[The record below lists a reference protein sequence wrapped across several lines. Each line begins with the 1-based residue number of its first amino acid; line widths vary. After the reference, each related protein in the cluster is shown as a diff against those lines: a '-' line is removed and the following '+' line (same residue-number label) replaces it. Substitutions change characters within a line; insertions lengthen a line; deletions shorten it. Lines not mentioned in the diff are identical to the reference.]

1 MSTEL
6 TEGSERAA
14 PGLGDAG
21 RTGLPRRFWRWCG
34 RHPRAVW
41 AAGLALAALVLF
53 LLYFRDAQTIG
64 QSSDSGGIALQAWD
78 LWHGNPILRGWW
90 LSDECFYTI
99 DLPMNAVVQ
108 MVVGLRPVT
117 VHIYAAV
124 DYVVVL
130 LLAGLLA
137 RGRACGRQGIVRML
151 LTVGIMLAPST
162 VLGSR
167 ILLQGP
173 DHVGTQIAVLAT
185 FLVIDRAAE
194 RWWVPVAVGVLLT
207 VAQVNDV
214 QATFSAAAAVGA
226 ACGVR
231 ACSEVARWQRPPR
244 ERWYDASLVVAAVV
258 SFALAH
264 LIVAGIHAAGGFY
277 LPGPKNGLGF
287 APISTMPAHTWA
299 TVYNVLI
306 LFGADFIGQ
315 PMGIS
320 AIFALLHLVGVALG
334 FGALWIGARGFFSR
348 MDRVNQM
355 LVAGTVFILIAGAF
369 GLYADAVTG
378 AHDIIPVLP
387 FCAVLAGRLF
397 GERLA
402 ALRLE
407 PVLAAGLV
415 VMLAAL
421 AYNDIQP
428 KAVPPSTQLAAWLE
442 AHHLTMGLGGYWESN
457 ITTLD
462 TGGRVRMVSTVGNGT
477 TAQEYESSAEWFNP
491 AKYQANFVVA
501 YSASTDPSP
510 VKPSVVRAWY
520 GPPAHVYHF
529 EDYTIM
535 VYDYNLLT
543 RMHVPS
549 LGGFSAGQ
557 LPLTTLHVC

>member
-1 MSTEL
+1 MGTEL

-14 PGLGDAG
+14 PGLGDAA
-21 RTGLPRRFWRWCG
+21 RTGSLRRFWRWCG

-53 LLYFRDAQTIG
+53 LLYLRDAQTVG
-64 QSSDSGGIALQAWD
+64 PSSDSGAISLQAWEM
-78 LWHGNPILRGWW
+78 WHGNPILRGWW
-90 LSDECFYTI
+90 LSDECFYAI
-99 DLPMNAVVQ
+99 DLPLNAVIQ
-108 MVVGLRPVT
+108 MVVGLRPGAI
-117 VHIYAAV
+117 HIYAAV
-124 DYVVVL
+124 DYVTVVL
-130 LLAGLLA
+130 LAAMLA
-137 RGRACGRQGIVRML
+137 RGRARGREGIVRAL

-173 DHVGTQIAVLAT
+173 DHMGTQIAVLAA
-185 FLVIDRAAE
+185 FLVLDRAPQ
-194 RWWVPVAVGVLLT
+194 RWWVPVSVGALLT

-214 QATFSAAAAVGA
+214 QATFSAAAAVAA

-231 ACSEVARWQRPPR
+231 ACAEVARWQRPPR
-244 ERWYDASLVVAAVV
+244 ERWYDVSLVVAAIA

-264 LIVAGIHAAGGFY
+264 LIVSGIHAAGGFY

-287 APISTMPAHTWA
+287 APYSALPTQSWD
-299 TVYNVLI
+299 TVYNILI

-315 PMGIS
+315 PMGVS

-334 FGALWIGARGFFSR
+334 FGALWIAARGFFTR
-348 MDRVNQM
+348 MDRVNQA

-369 GLYADAVTG
+369 GRYSGPVVG

-397 GERLA
+397 GERIV

-421 AYNDIQP
+421 GYNDVQP
-428 KAVPPSTQLAAWLE
+428 KPAPPSDQLAVWLE
-442 AHHLTMGLGGYWESN
+442 ARHLNSGLGGYWESN
-457 ITTLD
+457 IATVD
-462 TGGRVRMVSTVGNGT
+462 SGGRVRIVSTVNGGT
-477 TAQEYESSAEWFNP
+477 TAQPYESSADWFNP
-491 AKYQANFVVA
+491 AKYQANFIVSYA
-501 YSASTDPSP
+501 RSTDPAP
-510 VKPSVVRAWY
+510 VQPSAVRAWY

-543 RMHVPS
+543 RVTVPP
-549 LGGFSAGQ
+549 
-557 LPLTTLHVC
+557 LP

>member
-1 MSTEL
+1 
-6 TEGSERAA
+6 
-14 PGLGDAG
+14 
-21 RTGLPRRFWRWCG
+21 
-34 RHPRAVW
+34 VW

-64 QSSDSGGIALQAWD
+64 QSSDSGGISLQAWD

-137 RGRACGRQGIVRML
+137 RGRARGRQGIVRML

-287 APISTMPAHTWA
+287 APISAMPAHTWA

-334 FGALWIGARGFFSR
+334 FGALWIGARGFFTR

-421 AYNDIQP
+421 GYNDIQP
-428 KAVPPSTQLAAWLE
+428 KAVPPSMQLAAWLE

-491 AKYQANFVVA
+491 AKYQANFIVA

-510 VKPSVVRAWY
+510 VKPSVVRGWY
-520 GPPAHVYHF
+520 GPPAHVYRF

-543 RMHVPS
+543 RVTVP
-549 LGGFSAGQ
+549 A
-557 LPLTTLHVC
+557 LP

>member
-1 MSTEL
+1 VSTGL
-6 TEGSERAA
+6 TEGSEQAA
-14 PGLGDAG
+14 PGLGDVGRAG
-21 RTGLPRRFWRWCG
+21 PLSRFWRWCR
-34 RHPRAVW
+34 RHPRLVW

-53 LLYFRDAQTIG
+53 LLYLRDAQTVG
-64 QSSDSGGIALQAWD
+64 PSSDSGGIALQAWD

-90 LSDECFYTI
+90 LSDECFYGI
-99 DLPMNAVVQ
+99 DLPVQAVTE
-108 MVVGLRPVT
+108 MVVGLRPGA
-117 VHIYAAV
+117 VHVYAAV
-124 DYVVVL
+124 DYTVVVL
-130 LLAGLLA
+130 LAALLA
-137 RGRACGRQGIVRML
+137 RGRARGREGIVRAL
-151 LTVGIMLAPST
+151 LTAGIMLAPST

-185 FLVIDRAAE
+185 FLVLDRAPQ
-194 RWWVPVAVGVLLT
+194 RWWAPVTVGVLLT

-214 QATFSAAAAVGA
+214 QATFSAAAAVAA

-231 ACSEVARWQRPPR
+231 ACAEVARWQRPPR
-244 ERWYDASLVVAAVV
+244 ERWYDASLVVAAVL

-264 LIVAGIHAAGGFY
+264 LIVAGIHSAGGFY

-287 APISTMPAHTWA
+287 APISAMPAQSWA

-334 FGALWIGARGFFSR
+334 FGALWMGARGFFTR
-348 MDRVNQM
+348 MDRVNQT
-355 LVAGTVFILIAGAF
+355 LVAGTVLILIAGAF
-369 GLYADAVTG
+369 GLYADPVTG

-421 AYNDIQP
+421 GYNDIQP

-442 AHHLTMGLGGYWESN
+442 ARHLTMGLGGYWESN

-462 TGGRVRMVSTVGNGT
+462 SGGRVRIVSTVNNGT
-477 TAQEYESSAEWFNP
+477 TAQTYESSAEWFNP
-491 AKYQANFVVA
+491 ARYQANFIVSYA
-501 YSASTDPSP
+501 RSTDPSP

-520 GPPAHVYHF
+520 GTPAHVYHF

-543 RMHVPS
+543 RVTVP
-549 LGGFSAGQ
+549 AV
-557 LPLTTLHVC
+557 P

>member
-1 MSTEL
+1 MSTGL

-14 PGLGDAG
+14 PGRGDVG
-21 RTGLPRRFWRWCG
+21 GTGSPRRFWRWCQ
-34 RHPRAVW
+34 RHPRVVW

-53 LLYFRDAQTIG
+53 LLYLRDAQTVG

-90 LSDECFYTI
+90 LSDECFYGV
-99 DLPMNAVVQ
+99 DLPVQAVVE
-108 MVVGLRPVT
+108 MAVGLRPGA
-117 VHIYAAV
+117 VHLLAAV
-124 DYVVVL
+124 QYTAVVL
-130 LLAGLLA
+130 LAALLA
-137 RGRACGRQGIVRML
+137 RGRARGREGIVRAL
-151 LTVGIMLAPST
+151 LAAGIMLAPS
-162 VLGSR
+162 VDLGSR
-167 ILLQGP
+167 VLLQGP

-185 FLVIDRAAE
+185 FLVLDRAPQ
-194 RWWVPVAVGVLLT
+194 RWWAPVAVGVLLT
-207 VAQVNDV
+207 WAQVNDV
-214 QATFSAAAAVGA
+214 QATFSAAAAVA
-226 ACGVR
+226 VACGVR
-231 ACSEVARWQRPPR
+231 ACAEVARSQRPPR
-244 ERWYDASLVVAAVV
+244 ERWYDASLVVAALV
-258 SFALAH
+258 SFAMAH
-264 LIVAGIHAAGGFY
+264 LIVSGIHAAGGFY
-277 LPGPKNGLGF
+277 VPGPKNGLGF
-287 APISTMPAHTWA
+287 APISAMPAQSWA

-334 FGALWIGARGFFSR
+334 FGALWLGLRGFFTR
-348 MDRVNQM
+348 MDRVNQA
-355 LVAGTVFILIAGAF
+355 LVAGTVFILVAGTF
-369 GLYADAVTG
+369 GLYSGAVIG

-387 FCAVLAGRLF
+387 FCAVLAGRLL
-397 GERLA
+397 GPRLA

-421 AYNDIQP
+421 GYNDIQP
-428 KAVPPSTQLAAWLE
+428 KAVPPSTQLAGWLE

-462 TGGRVRMVSTVGNGT
+462 SGGRVRVVSTVNNGT
-477 TAQEYESSAEWFNP
+477 TAQAYESSAEWFNP
-491 AKYQANFVVA
+491 ARYQANFIVS
-501 YSASTDPSP
+501 YSRSTDPSP

-520 GPPAHVYHF
+520 GTPAHVYHF

-543 RMHVPS
+543 RVTVP
-549 LGGFSAGQ
+549 AQ
-557 LPLTTLHVC
+557 

>member
-64 QSSDSGGIALQAWD
+64 QSSDSGGISLQAWD

-137 RGRACGRQGIVRML
+137 RGRARGRQGIVRML

-287 APISTMPAHTWA
+287 APISAMPAHSWA

-334 FGALWIGARGFFSR
+334 FGALWIGARGFFIR
-348 MDRVNQM
+348 MDRVNQT

-415 VMLAAL
+415 VMLVAL
-421 AYNDIQP
+421 GYNDIQP

-491 AKYQANFVVA
+491 AKYQANFIVA

-520 GPPAHVYHF
+520 GPPAHVYYF

-535 VYDYNLLT
+535 VYDYNRLT
-543 RMHVPS
+543 RVTVP
-549 LGGFSAGQ
+549 A
-557 LPLTTLHVC
+557 LP

>member
-1 MSTEL
+1 VSTGV
-6 TEGSERAA
+6 TEDSEQAA

-21 RTGLPRRFWRWCG
+21 GRTGWLPRFGQWCR

-41 AAGLALAALVLF
+41 AAALALVALVLF
-53 LLYFRDAQTIG
+53 LLYWRNAQTIG
-64 QSSDSGGIALQAWD
+64 PSSDSGGISLQAWD
-78 LWHGNPILRGWW
+78 MWHGNPILRGWW
-90 LSDECFYTI
+90 LSDECFYAI
-99 DLPMNAVVQ
+99 DLPLNMVIQ
-108 MVVGLRPVT
+108 MAVGLRPGAI
-117 VHIYAAV
+117 HIYAAV
-124 DYVVVL
+124 DYVLVL

-137 RGRACGRQGIVRML
+137 RGRARGRVGIVRML

-162 VLGSR
+162 ALGSR

-173 DHVGTQIAVLAT
+173 DHVGTQILVLAA
-185 FLVIDRAAE
+185 FLVLDRAAE
-194 RWWVPVAVGVLLT
+194 RWWVPVVVGVLLT
-207 VAQVNDV
+207 LAQLNDV

-244 ERWYDASLVVAAVV
+244 ERWYDASLVVAALA

-287 APISTMPAHTWA
+287 APISAMSADTWA

-315 PMGIS
+315 KMGIS

-334 FGALWIGARGFFSR
+334 FGALWIGARGFFTR
-348 MDRVNQM
+348 MDRVNQT
-355 LVAGTVFILIAGAF
+355 LVAGTIFILIAGTF
-369 GLYADAVTG
+369 GLYANAVTG

-421 AYNDIQP
+421 GYNDIQP
-428 KAVPPSTQLAAWLE
+428 KAGSPSSQLAVWLE
-442 AHHLTMGLGGYWESN
+442 NHHLTMGLGGYWESN
-457 ITTLD
+457 IATVD
-462 TGGRVRMVSTVGNGT
+462 SSGRVRIVSTVGNGT

-491 AKYQANFVVA
+491 AKYQANFIVA
-501 YSASTDPSP
+501 NSASTDPSP
-510 VKPSVVRAWY
+510 VKPSVVQAWY
-520 GPPAHVYHF
+520 GTPAHVYHF
-529 EDYTIM
+529 ETYTIM

-543 RMHVPS
+543 RVSVP
-549 LGGFSAGQ
+549 GQ
-557 LPLTTLHVC
+557 

>member
-1 MSTEL
+1 
-6 TEGSERAA
+6 
-14 PGLGDAG
+14 
-21 RTGLPRRFWRWCG
+21 
-34 RHPRAVW
+34 VW
-41 AAGLALAALVLF
+41 LASLALAALVLF
-53 LLYFRDAQTIG
+53 LCYLRNAQTIG
-64 QSSDSGGIALQAWD
+64 QSSDSAAISLQAWQM
-78 LWHGNPILRGWW
+78 WHGNPILSGWW
-90 LSDECFYTI
+90 LSDECLYAV
-99 DLPMNAVVQ
+99 DLPVQAVIQ
-108 MVVGLRPVT
+108 MFAGLRPGVI
-117 VHIYAAV
+117 HLQAAV
-124 DYVVVL
+124 EYTAVVL
-130 LLAGLLA
+130 LAALLA
-137 RGRACGRQGIVRML
+137 RGRARGREGIVRAL

-162 VLGSR
+162 ALGSR
-167 ILLQGP
+167 VLLAGP
-173 DHVGTQIAVLAT
+173 GHVGTQIAVLAT
-185 FLVIDRAAE
+185 FLVLDRAPQ
-194 RWWVPVAVGVLLT
+194 RWWAPVAVGVLLT

-264 LIVAGIHAAGGFY
+264 LITSGIHAAGGFY

-287 APISTMPAHTWA
+287 APISAMPAHTWN

-315 PMGIS
+315 PMGIR

-334 FGALWIGARGFFSR
+334 FGALWMGARGFFTR
-348 MDRVNQM
+348 MDRVNQT

-397 GERLA
+397 GERLV

-421 AYNDIQP
+421 GYNDIQP
-428 KAVPPSTQLAAWLE
+428 KAIPPSTQLAVWLQ

-462 TGGRVRMVSTVGNGT
+462 SGGRVLMVSTVGNGT

-491 AKYQANFVVA
+491 AKYHANFIVA

-520 GPPAHVYHF
+520 GAPAHVYHF

-543 RMHVPS
+543 RVTVP
-549 LGGFSAGQ
+549 
-557 LPLTTLHVC
+557 PTP

>member
-14 PGLGDAG
+14 SGLGDAG
-21 RTGLPRRFWRWCG
+21 RTGPLRRFGQWCG

-41 AAGLALAALVLF
+41 AAALALAALVFFF
-53 LLYFRDAQTIG
+53 LYLRDAQTVG
-64 QSSDSGGIALQAWD
+64 PSSDSGGISLQAWD
-78 LWHGNPILRGWW
+78 MWHGNPILRGWW

-99 DLPMNAVVQ
+99 DLPLNAVIQ
-108 MVVGLRPVT
+108 MIVGLRPGAI
-117 VHIYAAV
+117 HIYAAV
-124 DYVVVL
+124 DYVIVVL
-130 LLAGLLA
+130 LAALLA
-137 RGRACGRQGIVRML
+137 RGRARGREGIVRAL
-151 LTVGIMLAPST
+151 LTAGIMLAPST

-173 DHVGTQIAVLAT
+173 DHMGTQIAVLAT

-194 RWWVPVAVGVLLT
+194 RWWVPVVVGVLLT

-244 ERWYDASLVVAAVV
+244 ERWYDASLVIAAIV
-258 SFALAH
+258 SFGLAH
-264 LIVAGIHAAGGFY
+264 LITSGIQSAGGFY

-287 APISTMPAHTWA
+287 APISALPTQAWD

-334 FGALWIGARGFFSR
+334 FAALWMGVRGFFTA
-348 MDRVNQM
+348 MDRVNQA
-355 LVAGTVFILIAGAF
+355 LVAGTIFILIAGAF
-369 GLYADAVTG
+369 GLYSGPVVG
-378 AHDIIPVLP
+378 AHDILPVLP

-397 GERLA
+397 GERLV

-421 AYNDIQP
+421 GYNDTLP
-428 KAVPPSTQLAAWLE
+428 KAVPPSSQLAVWLE
-442 AHHLTMGLGGYWESN
+442 NHHLTSGLGGYWESN
-457 ITTLD
+457 IATVD
-462 TGGRVRMVSTVGNGT
+462 SSGKVRIVSTENNGT
-477 TAQEYESSAEWFNP
+477 TAQPYESSAAWFNP
-491 AKYQANFVVA
+491 VKYQANFIVVN
-501 YSASTDPSP
+501 SASTDPSP
-510 VKPSVVRAWY
+510 VKQSVAEAWY
-520 GPPAHVYHF
+520 GTPAHVYHF

-543 RMHVPS
+543 RVTVPS
-549 LGGFSAGQ
+549 Q
-557 LPLTTLHVC
+557 

>member
-1 MSTEL
+1 MSTGL

-14 PGLGDAG
+14 PGQGDVG
-21 RTGLPRRFWRWCG
+21 GTGSPRRFWRWCQ
-34 RHPRAVW
+34 RHPRVVW

-53 LLYFRDAQTIG
+53 LLYLRDAQTVAP
-64 QSSDSGGIALQAWD
+64 SSDSGGIALQAWD

-90 LSDECFYTI
+90 LSDECFYGV
-99 DLPMNAVVQ
+99 DLPVQAVAE
-108 MVVGLRPVT
+108 MAAGLRPGA
-117 VHIYAAV
+117 VHLLAAV
-124 DYVVVL
+124 QYTAVVL
-130 LLAGLLA
+130 LAALLA
-137 RGRACGRQGIVRML
+137 RGRARGREGIVRAL
-151 LTVGIMLAPST
+151 LAAGIMLAPS
-162 VLGSR
+162 VHLGSR
-167 ILLQGP
+167 VLLQGP

-185 FLVIDRAAE
+185 FLVLDRAPQ
-194 RWWVPVAVGVLLT
+194 RWWAPVAVGVLLT
-207 VAQVNDV
+207 WAQVNDV
-214 QATFSAAAAVGA
+214 QATFSAAAAVA
-226 ACGVR
+226 VACGVR
-231 ACSEVARWQRPPR
+231 ACAEVARSQRPPR
-244 ERWYDASLVVAAVV
+244 ERWYDASLVVAALV

-264 LIVAGIHAAGGFY
+264 LIVSGIHAAGGFY
-277 LPGPKNGLGF
+277 VPGPKNGLGF
-287 APISTMPAHTWA
+287 APISAMPAQSWA

-334 FGALWIGARGFFSR
+334 FGALWLGLRGFFTR
-348 MDRVNQM
+348 MDRVNQA
-355 LVAGTVFILIAGAF
+355 LVAGTVFILVAGTF
-369 GLYADAVTG
+369 GLYSGAVIG

-387 FCAVLAGRLF
+387 FCAVLAGRLL
-397 GERLA
+397 GPRLA

-421 AYNDIQP
+421 GYNDIQP
-428 KAVPPSTQLAAWLE
+428 KAAPPSTQLAGWLE

-462 TGGRVRMVSTVGNGT
+462 SGGRVRVVSTVNNGT
-477 TAQEYESSAEWFNP
+477 TAQAYESSAEWFNP
-491 AKYQANFVVA
+491 ARYQANFIVS
-501 YSASTDPSP
+501 YSRSTDPSP

-520 GPPAHVYHF
+520 GTPAHVYHF

-543 RMHVPS
+543 RVTVP
-549 LGGFSAGQ
+549 AQ
-557 LPLTTLHVC
+557 

>member
-53 LLYFRDAQTIG
+53 LLYLRDAQTIG
-64 QSSDSGGIALQAWD
+64 QSSDSGGISLQAWD

-90 LSDECFYTI
+90 LSDECFYAI

-108 MVVGLRPVT
+108 MVVGLRPVP

-124 DYVVVL
+124 DYVLVL
-130 LLAGLLA
+130 LLAALLA
-137 RGRACGRQGIVRML
+137 RGRARGRQGIVRML

-162 VLGSR
+162 ELGSR

-185 FLVIDRAAE
+185 FLVIDRAPQ
-194 RWWVPVAVGVLLT
+194 RWWAPVAVGVLLT

-214 QATFSAAAAVGA
+214 QATFSAAAAVGV

-231 ACSEVARWQRPPR
+231 ACAEVARWQRPPR

-287 APISTMPAHTWA
+287 APISAMPAQYVGDRLQRPYLVRRRLHRA
-299 TVYNVLI
+299 ADGDQRHFRAAAPRRGRARVRGAVDRRARVLHPD
-306 LFGADFIGQ
+306 GPGQ
-315 PMGIS
+315 PD
-320 AIFALLHLVGVALG
+320 
-334 FGALWIGARGFFSR
+334 ARGR
-348 MDRVNQM
+348 H
-355 LVAGTVFILIAGAF
+355 
-369 GLYADAVTG
+369 GLHPD
-378 AHDIIPVLP
+378 
-387 FCAVLAGRLF
+387 
-397 GERLA
+397 
-402 ALRLE
+402 
-407 PVLAAGLV
+407 
-415 VMLAAL
+415 
-421 AYNDIQP
+421 
-428 KAVPPSTQLAAWLE
+428 S
-442 AHHLTMGLGGYWESN
+442 
-457 ITTLD
+457 
-462 TGGRVRMVSTVGNGT
+462 GRVRPVCGPGHRRARHHPRAAVLRGARRAAVRRAASRPAARTGAGRRARCHARRARVQRHPAETGPAEQRSSPSGWRPT
-477 TAQEYESSAEWFNP
+477 T
-491 AKYQANFVVA
+491 
-501 YSASTDPSP
+501 
-510 VKPSVVRAWY
+510 
-520 GPPAHVYHF
+520 
-529 EDYTIM
+529 
-535 VYDYNLLT
+535 
-543 RMHVPS
+543 
-549 LGGFSAGQ
+549 
-557 LPLTTLHVC
+557 

>member
-1 MSTEL
+1 VSTDL

-14 PGLGDAG
+14 PGDVGG
-21 RTGLPRRFWRWCG
+21 TGSLRRFGRWCG
-34 RHPRAVW
+34 RHPRAIW
-41 AAGLALAALVLF
+41 AAALALVALALF
-53 LLYFRDAQTIG
+53 LLYLRDAQTVG
-64 QSSDSGGIALQAWD
+64 PSSDSGGISLQAWD
-78 LWHGNPILRGWW
+78 MWHGNPILRGWW
-90 LSDECFYTI
+90 LSDECFYAI
-99 DLPMNAVVQ
+99 DLPVNVVVQ
-108 MVVGLRPVT
+108 MAVGLRPGAI
-117 VHIYAAV
+117 HIYAAV
-124 DYVVVL
+124 DYVAVV

-137 RGRACGRQGIVRML
+137 RGRARGRAGIVRML

-162 VLGSR
+162 VLGAR

-173 DHVGTQIAVLAT
+173 DHMGTQILVLAA
-185 FLVIDRAAE
+185 FLVLDRAAE
-194 RWWVPVAVGVLLT
+194 RWWVPVVVGVLLT
-207 VAQVNDV
+207 LAQVNDV
-214 QATFSAAAAVGA
+214 QATFSAAAAIAV

-244 ERWYDASLVVAAVV
+244 ERWYDASLVVAALV

-287 APISTMPAHTWA
+287 APISAMPAQTWA
-299 TVYNVLI
+299 TIYNILI

-315 PMGIS
+315 HMGIR

-334 FGALWIGARGFFSR
+334 FGALWLGLRGFFTR
-348 MDRVNQM
+348 MDGVNQT
-355 LVAGTVFILIAGAF
+355 LVVGTVFILVAGAF
-369 GLYADAVTG
+369 GRYADPVTG

-402 ALRLE
+402 TLRLE

-421 AYNDIQP
+421 GYNDIQP
-428 KAVPPSTQLAAWLE
+428 KAVSPSSQLAVWLE
-442 AHHLTMGLGGYWESN
+442 NHHLTMGLAGYWESN
-457 ITTLD
+457 IATVD
-462 TGGRVRMVSTVGNGT
+462 SGGRVRLVSTVGNGT

-491 AKYQANFVVA
+491 SNYQANFIVA
-501 YSASTDPSP
+501 NSSSTDPSP
-510 VKPSVVRAWY
+510 VKPAVVRAWY
-520 GPPAHVYHF
+520 GTPAHVYHF

-543 RMHVPS
+543 RVTVPS
-549 LGGFSAGQ
+549 L
-557 LPLTTLHVC
+557 